1 VGPGTLKKG
10 NKGKRKR
17 KEGRNFAFYL
27 PLFKFIHLLRMVICV
42 GSR

>member
-17 KEGRNFAFYL
+17 KRKKGQNFAFYL
-27 PLFKFIHLLRMVICV
+27 PLFKFIHLITMVIWK
-42 GSR
+42 